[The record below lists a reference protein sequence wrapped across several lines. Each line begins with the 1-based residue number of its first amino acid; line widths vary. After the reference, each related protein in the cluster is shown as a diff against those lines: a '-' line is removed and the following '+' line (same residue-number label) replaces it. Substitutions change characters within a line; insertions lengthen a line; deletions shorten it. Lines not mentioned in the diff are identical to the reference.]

1 MGSTVLLTGTLR
13 RFEGI
18 YWAEE
23 LKKKESGLASH
34 SCTNSTVVLLV
45 VSSAKPR
52 RKILLLYSML

>member
-1 MGSTVLLTGTLR
+1 MGTVLLTGTLR

-34 SCTNSTVVLLV
+34 ICTNSTVVLL